1 MAEKHQALKI
11 SKKGSE
17 KGNANHK
24 VFSIRISNDLA
35 EKLNKL
41 SKQTRRSRNELI
53 AILLEYAVENCEIE

>member
-1 MAEKHQALKI
+1 MAEKNQPLKI

-24 VFSIRISNDLA
+24 VFSIRVSNDLA

-41 SKQTRRSRNELI
+41 SKQTLRSRNELI
-53 AILLEYAVENCEIE
+53 ATLLEYAIENCEIE